1 MQGDSSDAV
10 MIARN
15 AWPAATNLGRL
26 EEGTNLLW
34 RCGLCLGGISGAIA
48 ICRWVVPGNATTVA
62 LLMLLLVLWAATKWG
77 LAEAIFTSIV
87 SVPGFNFFFLPPIG
101 TFTIADP
108 ENWVALFAFLVTA
121 VTVSR
126 LSTQAKR
133 RAEEAVAGRNE
144 ISTLYE
150 LSRAMLMD
158 EARDAVR
165 VCLTKTGQILRL
177 RHIAFFDVAGNQ
189 IYGSIDGS
197 IISHADLVKVAE
209 TGEAIVGDK
218 SAGHGESSVIPVRL
232 GTLIVG
238 SLALQGARLS
248 PATQDSIASLLAI
261 NYERVR
267 ALNRAAAAEVAKR
280 NEEFKSSLLDGLAHD
295 LKTPLTAIRT
305 CVTRLITLPP
315 RTEEVRQ
322 ELLSI
327 IDQESERLQ
336 RSIGEAIELARIES
350 QELRLHREPALVA
363 DLARRA
369 IEETRDENAGRYSID
384 IPPDLKL
391 DIDVSLVRRTLM
403 QLLENA
409 RKYSPPDSPIEIQA
423 RIPEAVGGGAGN
435 ATISV
440 MDRGPGIGS
449 DELERVFENF
459 YRGRPPSGKAAGNTV
474 EGTGMGL
481 AIAKGIVEAHG
492 GRIRAERRQGGGTT
506 ISFTLPLNAVTK

>member
-1 MQGDSSDAV
+1 MD
-10 MIARN
+10 RF
-15 AWPAATNLGRL
+15 
-26 EEGTNLLW
+26 
-34 RCGLCLGGISGAIA
+34 GGILRRYALCAAAVGALIA
-48 ICRWVVPGNATTVA
+48 ICHWLLPVNATTVA

-77 LAEAIFTSIV
+77 LAEAIFTSVV
-87 SVPGFNFFFLPPIG
+87 SVPGFNFYFLPPIG

-121 VTVSR
+121 VTVSQ
-126 LSTQAKR
+126 LSSRAKR

-144 ISTLYE
+144 IGTLYE

-165 VCLTKTGQILRL
+165 VSVAKTGQILRL
-177 RHIAFFDVAGNQ
+177 RHIAFFDAAGSRV
-189 IYGSIDGS
+189 YGAIDDSG
-197 IISHADLVKVAE
+197 ISHADLVRVAE
-209 TGEAIVGDK
+209 TGEPIGEGD
-218 SAGHGESSVIPVRL
+218 STVIPVRL
-232 GTLIVG
+232 GTHIVG
-238 SLALQGARLS
+238 SLALQGAQLS
-248 PATQDSIASLLAI
+248 PTTRDSIASLLAI

-267 ALNRAAAAEVAKR
+267 ALNRAAAAEVARR

-322 ELLSI
+322 ELLNI

-336 RSIGEAIELARIES
+336 RSISEAIELARIES
-350 QELRLHREPALVA
+350 QELHLNREPTPVA
-363 DLARRA
+363 DLVRGAV
-369 IEETRDENAGRYSID
+369 EESRDENAGRYSID
-384 IPPDLKL
+384 IPPELKL
-391 DIDVSLVRRTLM
+391 DIDAGLIRRALM

-409 RKYSPPDSPIEIQA
+409 RKYAPPDTPIQVQA
-423 RIPEAVGGGAGN
+423 RISEAVGGGASQ

-440 MDRGPGIGS
+440 MDRGPGIGA
-449 DELERVFENF
+449 DELERVFEKF
-459 YRGRPPSGKAAGNTV
+459 YRGRHSAAGKGASSNV

-481 AIAKGIVEAHG
+481 AIAKGIIEAHG

-506 ISFTLPLNAVTK
+506 ISFSLPLTT

>member
-1 MQGDSSDAV
+1 MEKFGVILWRYALCTAALCAL
-10 MIARN
+10 IAGCYWVLPVN
-15 AWPAATNLGRL
+15 AAT
-26 EEGTNLLW
+26 
-34 RCGLCLGGISGAIA
+34 A
-48 ICRWVVPGNATTVA
+48 A
-62 LLMLLLVLWAATKWG
+62 LMMLLLVLWAATKWG

-87 SVPGFNFFFLPPIG
+87 SVLGFNFFFLPPIG

-121 VTVSR
+121 FTVSR

-133 RAEEAVAGRNE
+133 REEEAVAGRNE
-144 ISTLYE
+144 IGTLYE

-165 VCLTKTGQILRL
+165 VSVMKTGQILHL
-177 RHIAFFDVAGNQ
+177 SHIAFFDVAGNQ
-189 IYGSIDGS
+189 VYGSIDDSG
-197 IISHADLVKVAE
+197 ISHADLVRVAE
-209 TGEAIVGDK
+209 TGAPIG
-218 SAGHGESSVIPVRL
+218 GGESTVIPVRL
-232 GTLIVG
+232 GTHVVG

-248 PATQDSIASLLAI
+248 PTTQDSIASLLAI

-280 NEEFKSSLLDGLAHD
+280 NEVFKSSLLDGLAHD

-322 ELLSI
+322 ELLNI

-336 RSIGEAIELARIES
+336 HSIGEAIELARIES
-350 QELRLHREPALVA
+350 QELHLHREPASFA
-363 DLARRA
+363 DLARTA
-369 IEETRDENAGRYSID
+369 VEETRDENAGRYSIHV
-384 IPPDLKL
+384 PPDLKL
-391 DIDVSLVRRTLM
+391 DIDAGLVRRALM

-409 RKYSPPDSPIEIQA
+409 RKYAPPDSPIQIQA
-423 RIPEAVGGGAGN
+423 RISEGS

-449 DELERVFENF
+449 DELERVFEKF
-459 YRGRPPSGKAAGNTV
+459 YRGRRGTSNAV

-481 AIAKGIVEAHG
+481 AIAKAIIEAHG

-506 ISFTLPLNAVTK
+506 ISLTLPVHVTK

>member
-1 MQGDSSDAV
+1 MDKAGV
-10 MIARN
+10 M
-15 AWPAATNLGRL
+15 LGRYAL
-26 EEGTNLLW
+26 CAAAVCALIASCYWLLP
-34 RCGLCLGGISGAIA
+34 
-48 ICRWVVPGNATTVA
+48 VNATTVA
-62 LLMLLLVLWAATKWG
+62 LLMLLLVLWVATKWG

-165 VCLTKTGQILRL
+165 VSVTKTGQILRL
-177 RHIAFFDVAGNQ
+177 RHIAFFDIAGNQ
-189 IYGSIDGS
+189 VYGSIDGS
-197 IISHADLVKVAE
+197 GISHADLIRVAE
-209 TGEAIVGDK
+209 TGETVDN
-218 SAGHGESSVIPVRL
+218 GESTVIPVRL

-248 PATQDSIASLLAI
+248 PATRDSIASLLAI

-363 DLARRA
+363 DLARNA
-369 IEETRDENAGRYSID
+369 IEETRDENTGRYSID

-391 DIDVSLVRRTLM
+391 DIDVGLVRRALM

-423 RIPEAVGGGAGN
+423 RIPEAVSGGAGN

-449 DELERVFENF
+449 DELERVFEKF
-459 YRGRPPSGKAAGNTV
+459 YRGRLPSGKAAGNTV

-506 ISFTLPLNAVTK
+506 ISFTLPLNTVTK